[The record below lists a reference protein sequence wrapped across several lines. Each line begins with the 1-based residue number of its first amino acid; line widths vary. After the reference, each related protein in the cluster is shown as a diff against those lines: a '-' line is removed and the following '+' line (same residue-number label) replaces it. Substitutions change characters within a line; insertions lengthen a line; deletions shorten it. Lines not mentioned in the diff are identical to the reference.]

1 MINKLQTLL
10 EEWNHQQIRYAL
22 IRNYEFLLDAHEP
35 PGFDLDIVVA
45 EEDYLRIESVLISHG
60 FIKYPQQFSLRHQGF
75 GKYFPQS
82 QKKIGL
88 DIQVGGIHWND
99 IPYLAAEQVLPRRV
113 FREFFY
119 TLSEED
125 ELVMYICHSLLGKR
139 YFKEKYKQKIT
150 ELLQKDTNIVNVQKN
165 LTTIFNQPI
174 SQRLIT
180 AIQLGDFSALEKKS
194 YRYATYYV
202 IKNKKNIFQFI
213 KLSVRWFWQKG
224 LLRNYPLISF
234 IGPDGSGKTWNA
246 EQLRRVLVENNRNAV
261 VIYTGRGKGNIL
273 PIKKIAGIY
282 KRTEEKTTD
291 KKNKLVYILAAP
303 VYTIDLLFRYFFRI
317 VPKRMEKKI
326 VITDRYGSDVLLMKH
341 VPLWFKKVLFSLFPK
356 PTLAFYLYNDPEV
369 LYERRK
375 QQSPEELQR
384 QMELFG
390 HLVKKFQALPIKTND
405 PEQDSQM
412 IAQRTFT
419 YLFQNRY

>member
-1 MINKLQTLL
+1 MLPRPPEDRARRNGAIGGNTIDPSRASLNHPARPQERLL
-10 EEWNHQQIRYAL
+10 TA
-22 IRNYEFLLDAHEP
+22 FLDAAEGHDEKL
-35 PGFDLDIVVA
+35 PGNRVHPDRAGCDR
-45 EEDYLRIESVLISHG
+45 DRILADAS
-60 FIKYPQQFSLRHQGF
+60 SLPFHPACRH
-75 GKYFPQS
+75 P
-82 QKKIGL
+82 
-88 DIQVGGIHWND
+88 
-99 IPYLAAEQVLPRRV
+99 
-113 FREFFY
+113 
-119 TLSEED
+119 LS
-125 ELVMYICHSLLGKR
+125 C
-139 YFKEKYKQKIT
+139 
-150 ELLQKDTNIVNVQKN
+150 
-165 LTTIFNQPI
+165 
-174 SQRLIT
+174 
-180 AIQLGDFSALEKKS
+180 
-194 YRYATYYV
+194 
-202 IKNKKNIFQFI
+202 
-213 KLSVRWFWQKG
+213 
-224 LLRNYPLISF
+224 
-234 IGPDGSGKTWNA
+234 
-246 EQLRRVLVENNRNAV
+246 
-261 VIYTGRGKGNIL
+261 RGKGNIL